1 MLSQHLDMTG
11 GNVTACQAE
20 CQARSSCQAWRWHK
34 ISEQC
39 SLARDTAWS
48 CNVLAGPDQPN
59 IDSCLP
65 ATASCDKFRD
75 EETE

>member
-1 MLSQHLDMTG
+1 MSQHLDMAG
-11 GNVTACQAE
+11 GNITTCQAE
-20 CQARSSCQAWRWHK
+20 CQARSECQAWRWHK

-39 SLARDTAWS
+39 SLAKDTAWD

-75 EETE
+75 EATE